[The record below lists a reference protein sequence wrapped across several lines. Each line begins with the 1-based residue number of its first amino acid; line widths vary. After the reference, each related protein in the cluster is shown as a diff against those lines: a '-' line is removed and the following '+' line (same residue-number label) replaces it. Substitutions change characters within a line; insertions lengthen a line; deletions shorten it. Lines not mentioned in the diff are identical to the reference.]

1 MKKENNQLL
10 AEEVIEK
17 ALIKGADFSDVV
29 IFENTSRNISCRL
42 GKIEEIE
49 QSETQVLGLRTFI
62 GKKNAITSTNNF
74 NKDSISETIDRV
86 IEMTKLT
93 PEDPLPEL
101 AHETSTK
108 IPDLD
113 LYDATD
119 LNAEKLKEIALDIE
133 NNSLE
138 VKGINNSNGAS
149 TSQSK
154 SSIYLATSAGFSN
167 GYKKSNF
174 SSSCSVIAGSD
185 SNMQTDY
192 DFDSKV
198 FFSDLKRPS
207 EIGKKAAENTLS
219 KCNPKKIKTCKLN
232 VVFHPRVARTILA
245 HFASLVNGSS
255 IVRGSSF

>member
-113 LYDATD
+113 LYDNTD
-119 LNAEKLKEIALDIE
+119 LNADKLKEIALDIE

-149 TSQSK
+149 ASQSK

-174 SSSCSVIAGSD
+174 SASCSVIAGSD

-198 FFSDLKRPS
+198 FFNDLKRPS
-207 EIGKKAAENTLS
+207 EIG
-219 KCNPKKIKTCKLN
+219 I
-232 VVFHPRVARTILA
+232 
-245 HFASLVNGSS
+245 
-255 IVRGSSF
+255 

>member
-1 MKKENNQLL
+1 MKKENHQLL

-17 ALIKGADFSDVV
+17 SLLKGADFSDVV
-29 IFENTSRNISCRL
+29 IFENTSRNINCRL

-93 PEDPLPEL
+93 PEDPIPEL

-113 LYDATD
+113 LYDTTD
-119 LNAEKLKEIALDIE
+119 LNADRLKEIALDIE

-138 VKGINNSNGAS
+138 VKGCLLY
-149 TSQSK
+149 TS
-154 SSIYLATSAGFSN
+154 
-167 GYKKSNF
+167 
-174 SSSCSVIAGSD
+174 D
-185 SNMQTDY
+185 
-192 DFDSKV
+192 
-198 FFSDLKRPS
+198 
-207 EIGKKAAENTLS
+207 AADE
-219 KCNPKKIKTCKLN
+219 
-232 VVFHPRVARTILA
+232 
-245 HFASLVNGSS
+245 
-255 IVRGSSF
+255 

>member
-1 MKKENNQLL
+1 MKKENHQLL

-17 ALIKGADFSDVV
+17 ASLKGADFSDVV

-101 AHETSTK
+101 VHETSTK

-113 LYDATD
+113 
-119 LNAEKLKEIALDIE
+119 
-133 NNSLE
+133 
-138 VKGINNSNGAS
+138 
-149 TSQSK
+149 
-154 SSIYLATSAGFSN
+154 
-167 GYKKSNF
+167 
-174 SSSCSVIAGSD
+174 SVSY
-185 SNMQTDY
+185 TH
-192 DFDSKV
+192 
-198 FFSDLKRPS
+198 LR
-207 EIGKKAAENTLS
+207 
-219 KCNPKKIKTCKLN
+219 
-232 VVFHPRVARTILA
+232 A
-245 HFASLVNGSS
+245 HET
-255 IVRGSSF
+255 

>member
-1 MKKENNQLL
+1 
-10 AEEVIEK
+10 
-17 ALIKGADFSDVV
+17 
-29 IFENTSRNISCRL
+29 
-42 GKIEEIE
+42 
-49 QSETQVLGLRTFI
+49 
-62 GKKNAITSTNNF
+62 
-74 NKDSISETIDRV
+74 
-86 IEMTKLT
+86 MTKLT

-101 AHETSTK
+101 VRETSTK

-113 LYDATD
+113 LYDTTD
-119 LNAEKLKEIALDIE
+119 LNADRLKEIALDIE

-154 SSIYLATSAGFSN
+154 SSIYLATSEGFSN

-174 SSSCSVIAGSD
+174 SASCSVIAGSD

-207 EIGKKAAENTLS
+207 EIGKKAAEIAMGTTNRQS
-219 KCNPKKIKTCKLN
+219 IFYASPPQSIPFYDGNPWFLPIYQYYFAFKDWIKIN
-232 VVFHPRVARTILA
+232 R
-245 HFASLVNGSS
+245 
-255 IVRGSSF
+255 